1 MAEQWLGTEFDLDPE
16 AEERDIEPDADIEGE
31 PEDYFTPEEREKWE
45 NQREE
50 QDLETYFSPTDH
62 TAARLKRL
70 LDRPLYR
77 PNFHLDA

>member
-16 AEERDIEPDADIEGE
+16 AEELDIEPDADIEGE
-31 PEDYFTPEEREKWE
+31 PEDYLTPAEREKWE

-50 QDLETYFSPTDH
+50 QDLETHSSP

-77 PNFHLDA
+77 PNFHFDA